1 MSVAESVAD
10 ALRGRHSL
18 LVLDNC
24 EHVLDAV
31 GELTV
36 LVMASCP
43 TVALLATSREPIG
56 VPGEH
61 VWAVPPLP
69 PTAGGVEL
77 FCDRAAAADAA
88 FTPSET
94 DLAAIAEVCA
104 RLDGLPLAIELA
116 AARVR
121 SMTLVDLTDAL
132 HDRFRLLRGGR
143 RGGPKRHQ
151 TLQATVQWS
160 YQLLREDERLLF
172 DRLAVFAGG
181 FDVAAVEAVCSD
193 DRVDRVDVGDLLG
206 ALVDKSM
213 VVADRRGTHARYT
226 LLETLRQFGEDRLDE
241 RREMEFSETGTSPT
255 SPIWRVEPT
264 AKPRA
269 PATSKA

>member
-77 FCDRAAAADAA
+77 FCDRAAAADAT
-88 FTPSET
+88 FTPSRPISPPSPRCVN
-94 DLAAIAEVCA
+94 DSMGSPWRSSWPPPGSA
-104 RLDGLPLAIELA
+104 R
-116 AARVR
+116 
-121 SMTLVDLTDAL
+121 
-132 HDRFRLLRGGR
+132 
-143 RGGPKRHQ
+143 
-151 TLQATVQWS
+151 
-160 YQLLREDERLLF
+160 
-172 DRLAVFAGG
+172 
-181 FDVAAVEAVCSD
+181 
-193 DRVDRVDVGDLLG
+193 
-206 ALVDKSM
+206 
-213 VVADRRGTHARYT
+213 
-226 LLETLRQFGEDRLDE
+226 
-241 RREMEFSETGTSPT
+241 
-255 SPIWRVEPT
+255 
-264 AKPRA
+264 
-269 PATSKA
+269 